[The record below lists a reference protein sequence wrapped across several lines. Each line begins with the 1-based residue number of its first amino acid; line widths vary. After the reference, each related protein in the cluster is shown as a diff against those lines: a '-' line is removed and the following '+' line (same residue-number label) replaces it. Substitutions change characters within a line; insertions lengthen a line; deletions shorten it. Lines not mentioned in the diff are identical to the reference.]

1 MHKAEGSHQPQ
12 CTHGLQTSH
21 EFQGW
26 LILQPLNGKM
36 DTWWQGSSWTW
47 KELENSIKDMPVL
60 HSVSDPI
67 KRIADD
73 NVHNAQNHKKTVKEI
88 WNVLQKANIGEH
100 HHQSCLVR
108 HYPSAHSSVLEECA
122 PSCPDPAQQVSQPLK
137 PLQEKINGKAPQQKL
152 HDVEKDKRSLC
163 ALSASPHPIQRPI
176 QIYKPRM
183 QGKPLPL
190 SQPPYSHLYL

>member
-1 MHKAEGSHQPQ
+1 MAKWILDDKAQVG
-12 CTHGLQTSH
+12 H
-21 EFQGW
+21 ERNW
-26 LILQPLNGKM
+26 
-36 DTWWQGSSWTW
+36 
-47 KELENSIKDMPVL
+47 
-60 HSVSDPI
+60 
-67 KRIADD
+67 
-73 NVHNAQNHKKTVKEI
+73 KTVLKICLSSTAFLTPSNGLLTTTSTMPRITRRQSKRFGMSFKKPTSE
-88 WNVLQKANIGEH
+88 NIATKVA
-100 HHQSCLVR
+100 CFR
-108 HYPSAHSSVLEECA
+108 HYQSAHSSVLEECA
-122 PSCPDPAQQVSQPLK
+122 PSCPDPAQQVSQALK